1 MGMDQN
7 RKARLEA
14 GGINVEGAL
23 ERFMGNEP
31 MLERYLQKFLTEKSF
46 SGLQMAVAANDR
58 EAAGIAAHTLK
69 SVCGTIGCDAM
80 RKLVLRQEQCIREG
94 NWDEAVSMMPHI
106 AGSYAAVCALLRE

>member
-1 MGMDQN
+1 MGMDQD

-14 GGINVEGAL
+14 GGINVDNAL

-46 SGLQMAVAANDR
+46 AALEKAMAANDR

-80 RKLVLRQEQCIREG
+80 RKLVLRQEQCIRG
-94 NWDEAVSMMPHI
+94 GKWDEAVSMMPDI
-106 AGSYAAVCALLRE
+106 AGSYAAICDVLRA